1 MERATSNCGGAINP
15 VAWPPQLRAQQ
26 KAGRQQGE
34 GQDLRPFGLV
44 EIDRRD
50 RLDDSEHDA
59 GDERDQHGL
68 HVAELCR
75 CKAGQQD
82 RRHHVRRQ
90 EVQMRNQDADDAR
103 DQRRHA
109 PGHQIN
115 ADDRDAEIGG
125 GLAVRAHGAQ
135 HQADPRPFRQPADG
149 ERDEKRENDDAKL
162 GVAQVEAEQCEAAVG
177 DDVRKGIGR
186 IGAPD
191 LEGERRPRRRGRGM
205 CGVRPRVLDA
215 SLWRAVVRPRQARS
229 RNKGN
234 DTEEGRPT
242 MTGDADPIRSDI
254 AWSTRDRIVVC
265 GKDLPGEIIGHLD
278 LGAFAFLQITAR
290 MTYLGAPEAMQ
301 AAVAAGLCGLG
312 SVFVG
317 STEDAARMLLEEL
330 PQGKP
335 PADLAA
341 AADAVVAAFRQ
352 RGEAVPGLGHP
363 VHKPLDP
370 RSVRLFALAE
380 ECGYSGPY
388 VALMQEIA
396 AAAARA
402 SQRSLPVNATGAV
415 GALCCELGLPVQAVR
430 GIGVIAR
437 AVGLVGHILEEAVHP
452 MAREVWRRTEEAASA
467 HLRPT

>member
-1 MERATSNCGGAINP
+1 
-15 VAWPPQLRAQQ
+15 
-26 KAGRQQGE
+26 
-34 GQDLRPFGLV
+34 
-44 EIDRRD
+44 
-50 RLDDSEHDA
+50 
-59 GDERDQHGL
+59 
-68 HVAELCR
+68 
-75 CKAGQQD
+75 
-82 RRHHVRRQ
+82 
-90 EVQMRNQDADDAR
+90 
-103 DQRRHA
+103 
-109 PGHQIN
+109 
-115 ADDRDAEIGG
+115 
-125 GLAVRAHGAQ
+125 
-135 HQADPRPFRQPADG
+135 
-149 ERDEKRENDDAKL
+149 
-162 GVAQVEAEQCEAAVG
+162 
-177 DDVRKGIGR
+177 
-186 IGAPD
+186 
-191 LEGERRPRRRGRGM
+191 
-205 CGVRPRVLDA
+205 
-215 SLWRAVVRPRQARS
+215 
-229 RNKGN
+229 
-234 DTEEGRPT
+234 

-254 AWSTRDRIVVC
+254 AWSTRDRIVVR

-278 LGAFAFLQITAR
+278 LGAFAFLQITGRVPDAAQARLFNAILVTLAEHGITPSVIAAR

-352 RGEAVPGLGHP
+352 RGAAVPGLGHP

-370 RSVRLFALAE
+370 RTTRLFALAE
-380 ECGYSGPY
+380 ECGYSGSY
-388 VALMQEIA
+388 VAFMQEIA

-402 SQRSLPVNATGAV
+402 SQRPLPVNATGAV

-467 HLRPT
+467 HLRST